1 LVLVPVIAL
10 FVAGQLEMDGIHA
23 STGALDMRTFYKVV
37 AWFAAAF
44 VGLFVWNVT
53 PDFRPLI
60 AWVLAAAFLCYV
72 LSTIVEFTVKRLI
85 WDRTVS
91 AIPRDALEQ
100 RRLR

>member
-1 LVLVPVIAL
+1 
-10 FVAGQLEMDGIHA
+10 MDGVYA
-23 STGALDMRTFYKVV
+23 STGALDMRTFFKVV

-44 VGLFVWNVT
+44 VGLSIGIVT

-60 AWVLAAAFLCYV
+60 AWVIAAAFLCYV

-85 WDRTVS
+85 WDELLELRGRMEVLDRKVS
-91 AIPRDALEQ
+91 ALLRDALEQ